1 MTGDP
6 ERDRRLARQVRYGP
20 RWPQSLSELAER
32 WERSPEARNARRC
45 AKATGILRE
54 RLPALATRVRLAGL
68 AGGVLTLEAADH
80 LALHE
85 LKTIHAHDLLTA
97 FAQGGCAVHRLAF
110 RLRRGGPPPASPAS
124 QPGRAP

>member
-1 MTGDP
+1 MVDDP
-6 ERDRRLARQVRYGP
+6 DRDRRLARQVRHGP
-20 RWPQSLSELAER
+20 RWPQSIEELATR

-45 AKATGILRE
+45 ARATTVLRE
-54 RLPALATRVRLAGL
+54 RLPALAARVKAVGL

-85 LKTIHAHDLLTA
+85 LKTIHGHDLLQA
-97 FAQGGCAVHRLAF
+97 MVQAGCGVHRLAF
-110 RLRRGGPPPASPAS
+110 RLRRGGPPGTPPAS